1 MPTHFFWSQIS
12 PPRAHEIL
20 LSAQETNKKLYR
32 TAVDV
37 MSPNIGLRPH
47 RVLEMPK
54 VERHAVFA
62 QMLARPQLEA
72 LSFNLISHWLI
83 ENHSDLLALWLD
95 TLKIPHDGR
104 GCANSF
110 PPCPDEAV
118 LREGMKTL
126 LDKYEPELVSMYL
139 HAFNEIDEV
148 HWQKLQDL
156 LAHEP
161 RLQPAT
167 A

>member
-20 LSAQETNKKLYR
+20 LCAQETNKKLYR

-37 MSPNIGLRPH
+37 MAPGIGLRPH

-54 VERHAVFA
+54 VERHAAFS
-62 QMLARPQLEA
+62 QMLAKPQLEA

-83 ENHSDLLALWLD
+83 ENHSDLLGLWLD

-104 GCANSF
+104 GCANAF
-110 PPCPDEAV
+110 PPCPDEAL
-118 LREGMKTL
+118 LREGVKAL
-126 LDKYEPELVSMYL
+126 LEKHEPELVSMYL
-139 HAFNEIDEV
+139 NAFNEIDEV
-148 HWQKLQDL
+148 HWPKLAEI
-156 LAHEP
+156 LAQEP
-161 RLQPAT
+161 RLQPA
-167 A
+167 AA

>member
-1 MPTHFFWSQIS
+1 MPTHFFWAQIS

-32 TAVDV
+32 TAVEV
-37 MSPNIGLRPH
+37 MAPNIGLRPH

-54 VERHAVFA
+54 VERHAAFA
-62 QMLARPQLEA
+62 QMLARPQLEV

-118 LREGMKTL
+118 LRDGVKTL
-126 LDKYEPELVSMYL
+126 LEKYEPELVSMYL
-139 HAFNEIDEV
+139 NAFNEIDEV
-148 HWQKLQDL
+148 HWPKLQEIL
-156 LAHEP
+156 SKEP
-161 RLQPAT
+161 RLQPA
-167 A
+167 AA